1 MLDSRF
7 GYFNAALARGIDAPD
22 FVGDTAAQAAPF
34 GHAVPPVDTF
44 DDFTGTPGDD
54 TFVGTPGNDTFDLS
68 SGGNDTVTGRGGN
81 DQIVFYGGGFSAA
94 DSLDGGAGGDT
105 VTFSSVFGASDY
117 SAGVT
122 FGAATLQNV
131 ENVIL
136 DAGKFNFTLNDG
148 NVAAG
153 KIMGFFAYLFPGDSP
168 SSYVIDGSAETNG
181 DFVFI
186 GSPEAADTTFIGGGG
201 NDFIDFSA
209 GFTDVLD
216 GGAGFD
222 VADLFK
228 VGESLNTGMTV
239 SLALHGIPQD
249 VGGGHMVT
257 LDNFEGLH
265 GGPFADTLIGDQY
278 GNGINTNG
286 GDDTVRAGGGD
297 DMVIISP
304 TIDDSM
310 PPVESYHVVVDGGPG
325 NDTLSMTFVVDP
337 LFPDAGEGVN
347 FSLALQGSTQTVGTD
362 KTVHATHFEN
372 ASGTLL
378 DDTLT
383 GDGGNNALYGNAG
396 DDALNGGNGSDVLY
410 GDKAFFY
417 VGDAAGNFAGVGVV
431 DANPTGEPGYGPGN
445 DILHGGVGNDTLD
458 GGDGDDTLD
467 GGAGADA
474 MNGGTGA
481 NLFVY
486 EAVSQSTGA
495 GFDTITAFDAKRDA
509 FDLPVPVSGIDP
521 KFKAGTLSDASF
533 DSDLAAAVDGARL
546 GANHAVLFTA
556 RHGDHAGEMFLVIDA
571 NGTPGYQAGVDLVV
585 RLDGAVHLGNL
596 GVEDFI

>member
-1 MLDSRF
+1 MFSFRVGMPAELGERSVPF
-7 GYFNAALARGIDAPD
+7 APVH
-22 FVGDTAAQAAPF
+22 FPA
-34 GHAVPPVDTF
+34 PPVGTF
-44 DDFTGTPGDD
+44 HDYIGTRHDD
-54 TFVGTPGNDTFDLS
+54 TFVGTNGDDTFDLS
-68 SGGNDTVTGRGGN
+68 RGGDDTASGRDGNDT
-81 DQIVFYGGGFSAA
+81 IVFYGGGFTA
-94 DSLDGGAGGDT
+94 DDRLNGGPGGDQ
-105 VTFSSVFGASDY
+105 VVFSSLFGTPSDY
-117 SAGVT
+117 SSGVT
-122 FGAATLQNV
+122 FKAATLQNV

-136 DAGKFNFTLNDG
+136 EAGKFNFTLNDG

-153 KIMGFFAYLFPGDSP
+153 KLLAIFVQSDSP
-168 SSYVIDGSAETNG
+168 GSVAIDGSAETDG
-181 DFVFI
+181 DLLLL
-186 GSPEAADTTFIGGGG
+186 GSPETVDTTFIGGAG

-228 VGESLNTGMTV
+228 VGESLSTGMTI
-239 SLALHGIPQD
+239 SLALHGMPQD

-257 LDNFEGLH
+257 LDNFEGLR
-265 GGPFADTLIGDQY
+265 GGPLADTLIGDQY
-278 GNGINTNG
+278 GNGIDTNG
-286 GDDTVRAGGGD
+286 GDDTVRAGSGD
-297 DMVIISP
+297 DMVNISP

-325 NDTLSMTFVVDP
+325 NDTLSMTFVVNP
-337 LFPDAGEGVN
+337 LFPDTGEGVN

-383 GDGGNNALYGNAG
+383 GDDGNNALYGNAG
-396 DDALNGGNGSDVLY
+396 NDTLNGGNGSDVLY

-417 VGDAAGNFAGVGVV
+417 VGDAAGNFAGIGVV

-445 DILHGGVGNDTLD
+445 DILHGGAGNDTLD

-474 MNGGTGA
+474 MNGGNGA
-481 NLFVY
+481 DTFYYQRVGD
-486 EAVSQSTGA
+486 STGP
-495 GFDTITAFDAKRDA
+495 GFDTITAFDAARDA
-509 FDLPVPVSGIDP
+509 FDLSFAVTAIDA
-521 KFKAGTLSDASF
+521 KFKAGALSDASF
-533 DSDLAAAVDGARL
+533 DSDLAHAVDAAHL

-571 NGTPGYQAGVDLVV
+571 NGTPGYQAGEDLVV